1 MINFVW
7 FISLIHNN
15 ISMFFE
21 FAREQHLLQSS
32 QRMPN
37 VFRQRDLMQLNIS
50 MEDFILRTNC
60 WLLFFTNAHITILRW
75 KRYFTY
81 HAFD

>member
-50 MEDFILRTNC
+50 MEDFTEN
-60 WLLFFTNAHITILRW
+60 
-75 KRYFTY
+75 
-81 HAFD
+81 